1 MSPDVAAPLFMQ
13 SSARRGELAS
23 FMDQAFGQG
32 LLLGDCLLLADL
44 HASRMIIGVPK
55 EIKDGETRV
64 AMTPN
69 LARRCAGVGATV
81 LVERG
86 AGLSAGF
93 ADSEYRQVGAWI
105 VPSAVRVWKEAD
117 LILKV
122 KEPLPSEYDRLREGQ
137 ALFTY
142 LHLAAG
148 PELTRVLVARRVLGI
163 AYETV
168 EAQDGTLPLLK
179 PMSQI
184 AGRLAIQ
191 IGAYF
196 LQSQNGGSGV
206 LLGGIPGTA
215 PGHVVIIGAG
225 NSGAHACRMATGMGA
240 RVTILDL
247 DTRKLELI
255 EEEYGGRV
263 VTLLSNPA
271 NIEASVASADLLIGA
286 VLIPAAKAPI
296 VVRKAA
302 VASMRPGSVVVD
314 IAVDQ
319 GGCVET
325 IRPTSHHEPTY
336 RHRGVVHYAVPNM
349 PALVG
354 RTSTIALTQAT
365 EPFVLR
371 LAEHGIRRALEE
383 HRGLAKGVNTRDGR
397 ITNMAVAKALEA
409 ASS

>member
-1 MSPDVAAPLFMQ
+1 
-13 SSARRGELAS
+13 
-23 FMDQAFGQG
+23 
-32 LLLGDCLLLADL
+32 
-44 HASRMIIGVPK
+44 MIIGVPK

-64 AMTPN
+64 AMTPS
-69 LARRCAGVGATV
+69 LARRCVAAGASV
-81 LVERG
+81 LVEKG
-86 AGLSAGF
+86 AGISAGF
-93 ADSEYRQVGAWI
+93 TDLEYRAVGARI
-105 VPSAVRVWKEAD
+105 VPSSAKVWSSSD
-117 LILKV
+117 LVVKV
-122 KEPLPSEYDRLREGQ
+122 KEPLPAEYGLMREGQ

-148 PELTRVLVARRVLGI
+148 PELTQVLLQRKVLGV

-168 EAQDGTLPLLK
+168 EGQDGSLPLLK

-184 AGRLAIQ
+184 AGRLSIQ

-225 NSGAHACRMATGMGA
+225 NSGAHACRMAAGMGA

-247 DTRKLELI
+247 DTRKLEMI

-263 VTLLSNPA
+263 VTLQSNPA
-271 NIEASVASADLLIGA
+271 NIEASVADADLLIGA

-296 VVRKAA
+296 VVDKAA

-325 IRPTSHHEPTY
+325 IRPTSHHEPVY
-336 RHRGVVHYAVPNM
+336 KHKGVVHYAVPNM

-354 RTSTIALTQAT
+354 RTSTIGLTQAT
-365 EPFVLR
+365 EPFVVKF
-371 LAEHGIRRALEE
+371 AELGIQRALEE
-383 HRGLAKGVNTRDGR
+383 HRGLAKGVNTRDGKLL
-397 ITNMAVAKALEA
+397 NSAVARALGLT
-409 ASS
+409 AS

>member
-1 MSPDVAAPLFMQ
+1 
-13 SSARRGELAS
+13 
-23 FMDQAFGQG
+23 
-32 LLLGDCLLLADL
+32 
-44 HASRMIIGVPK
+44 MIIGVPK

-64 AMTPN
+64 SMTPN
-69 LARRCAGVGATV
+69 LARRCIQSGATV

-93 ADSEYRQVGAWI
+93 ADQEYRAVGARL
-105 VPSAVRVWKEAD
+105 AGTAEKVWEDAD

-122 KEPLPSEYDRLREGQ
+122 KEPLSAEYDRMRDEQ
-137 ALFTY
+137 TVFTY

-148 PELTRVLVARRVLGI
+148 PELTEVLLKKKILGV

-184 AGRLAIQ
+184 AGRLSIQ

-225 NSGAHACRMATGMGA
+225 NSGAHACRMAVGMGA

-247 DTRKLELI
+247 DTRKLEMI

-263 VTLLSNPA
+263 VTLQSNPA
-271 NIEASVASADLLIGA
+271 NIEASVQDADLLVGA

-296 VVRKAA
+296 VVFKST
-302 VASMRPGSVVVD
+302 VATMRPGSVIVD

-325 IRPTSHHEPTY
+325 IHPTSHHEPTY
-336 RHRGVVHYAVPNM
+336 VHKGVVHYAVPNM

-365 EPFVLR
+365 EPFVLTF
-371 LAEHGIRRALEE
+371 AAKGIQRALEE
-383 HRGLAKGVNTRDGR
+383 HRGLAKGVNTQAGR
-397 ITNMAVAKALEA
+397 LRNTAVAKALGYI
-409 ASS
+409 

>member
-1 MSPDVAAPLFMQ
+1 
-13 SSARRGELAS
+13 
-23 FMDQAFGQG
+23 
-32 LLLGDCLLLADL
+32 
-44 HASRMIIGVPK
+44 MIIGVPK
-55 EIKDGETRV
+55 EIKNGETRV
-64 AMTPN
+64 SMTPS
-69 LARRCAGVGATV
+69 LARRCIHSGASV

-93 ADSEYRQVGAWI
+93 TDQEYRAAGAKLAG
-105 VPSAVRVWKEAD
+105 SAAAVWKNAD

-122 KEPLPSEYDRLREGQ
+122 KEPLPSEYDLMQEGQ
-137 ALFTY
+137 TLFTY

-148 PELTRVLVARRVLGI
+148 ADLATALLKKKIIGV

-168 EAQDGTLPLLK
+168 EGPDGTLPLLK

-184 AGRLAIQ
+184 AGRLSIQ

-215 PGHVVIIGAG
+215 PGHVVIVGAG
-225 NSGAHACRMATGMGA
+225 NSGAHACRMAVGMGA

-247 DTRKLELI
+247 DTRKLEMI

-271 NIEASVASADLLIGA
+271 NIEASIQDADLLVGA

-296 VVRKAA
+296 VVAKSLVAA
-302 VASMRPGSVVVD
+302 MRPGSVIVD

-319 GGCVET
+319 GGCIET
-325 IRPTSHHEPTY
+325 IHPTSHREPVY
-336 RHRGVVHYAVPNM
+336 KHKGVVHYAVPNM
-349 PALVG
+349 PASVG

-365 EPFVLR
+365 EPFVTTF
-371 LAEHGIRRALEE
+371 AVKGIKGALEE
-383 HRGLAKGVNTRDGR
+383 HRGLAKGVNTRAGK
-397 ITNMAVAKALEA
+397 ITNAAVARALGYT
-409 ASS
+409 